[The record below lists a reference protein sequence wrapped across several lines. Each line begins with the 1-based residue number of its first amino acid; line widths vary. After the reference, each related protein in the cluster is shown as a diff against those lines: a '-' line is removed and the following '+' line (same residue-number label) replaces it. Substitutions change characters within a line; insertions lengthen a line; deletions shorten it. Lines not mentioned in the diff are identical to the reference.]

1 MELKDKVVVV
11 TGGASGIGKA
21 MSERFAA
28 EGARTVVVAD
38 RHLENAE
45 IVAKGIGGLAIGVD
59 VSDPDAVAE
68 LVRRTEDEAGPIDL
82 FCSNAGITGG
92 GDIDTP
98 VEVWDTLWQV
108 NVMAHVHAAKAVL
121 PSMLAR
127 GSGYLLNTASAAGLL
142 MSLGDAPY
150 SVTKHAAVAF
160 AEYLAVT
167 YHHRGIRV
175 SCLCPQWVRT
185 PMLTG
190 AIDAVEGTT
199 DNAAFQRIGGII
211 EPEEV
216 AAVVVA
222 GLGDERFLI
231 LPHPEVAKY
240 MSRRGDDHE
249 RWLAGMRKLASQ
261 WG

>member
-1 MELKDKVVVV
+1 MELRDKIVVV

-21 MSERFAA
+21 MCERFAA
-28 EGARTVVVAD
+28 EGAATVVVAD
-38 RHLENAE
+38 RNEEHAGL
-45 IVAKGIGGLAIGVD
+45 VADSIKGLAIGVD
-59 VSDPDAVAE
+59 VSDRAAVVAM
-68 LVRRTEDEAGPIDL
+68 VRRVEDEVGPIDL

-98 VEVWDTLWQV
+98 IEIWDTLWQV
-108 NVMAHVHAAKAVL
+108 NVMAHVHAAHAVL
-121 PSMLAR
+121 PSMIAR

-142 MSLGDAPY
+142 MALGDAPY

-167 YHHRGIRV
+167 YAAKGIRV

-190 AIDAVEGTT
+190 AIGSVEGSS

-211 EPEEV
+211 EPEDV
-216 AAVVVA
+216 AGVVVEA
-222 GLGDERFLI
+222 LAEERFLI
-231 LPHPEVAKY
+231 LPHPEVGKY

-249 RWLAGMRKLASQ
+249 RWLNGMRKLALQ